1 MANVLSPYIDR
12 CIFGFVETHTSGA
25 SRKKTESNIPDLI
38 PMSEQDK
45 NALAQALGIIGER
58 NGILIQTCGINGD
71 FSRYHIWSSGCMTL
85 DILGNANGIVFKVL
99 KHKGTRQGCHCIES
113 RDIGAYDTCMNG
125 CKYCYANQSWRKT
138 ADAVPPKGCQE
149 GFFFFFGTGL
159 SDDSV
164 FLPDWRVPW
173 ILRHSLRQRW
183 SLSV

>member
-149 GFFFFFGTGL
+149 GFFIRYGTGL

-164 FLPDWRVPW
+164 FLPD
-173 ILRHSLRQRW
+173 
-183 SLSV
+183 